1 MLKVIEL
8 LFDALNIAAPI
19 FPELLFFCTALREAI
34 DGVGGIRIHRIDV
47 RVVRMMGVET
57 IGEQEVNRTRAINRL
72 SSSGSGRRFRN
83 VDDYGDRNNRTDK
96 YGDCVSD
103 GCSHGGWLMES
114 VAVYGESRPMLS
126 FSRKRENGGSCR
138 GVQANDTGY

>member
-57 IGEQEVNRTRAINRL
+57 IGEQEVNRTRAIIRL

-103 GCSHGGWLMES
+103 GCSHGGWLMEKAECMKHS
-114 VAVYGESRPMLS
+114 AQLPSI
-126 FSRKRENGGSCR
+126 SCK
-138 GVQANDTGY
+138 QKCLT